1 MSDGEGPGV
10 SGSGIFTAEKADGVE
25 GKEQQIPQ
33 HSEVF
38 GSHYNKLISSITR

>member
-1 MSDGEGPGV
+1 
-10 SGSGIFTAEKADGVE
+10 VE

-38 GSHYNKLISSITR
+38 GSHYNNLMGSITR